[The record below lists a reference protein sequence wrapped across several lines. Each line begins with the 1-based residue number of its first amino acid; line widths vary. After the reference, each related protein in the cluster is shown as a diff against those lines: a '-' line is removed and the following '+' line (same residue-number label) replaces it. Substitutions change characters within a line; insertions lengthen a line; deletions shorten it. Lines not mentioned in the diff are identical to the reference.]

1 MRRRGNI
8 SLKLLAQLMVKG
20 GFDHIITVD
29 LHSKESLGFFDCAVD
44 NLRASPFLIQY
55 IQDCVSSAVS
65 RFWMPQSEFIF
76 FHFLG
81 KMVTRGSIVC
91 KLLASL
97 MTRAGLSHIIT
108 VDLWQKE
115 IQGFFDCP
123 VDNLRAQSFLL
134 KYIQHSVSKGLCRR
148 DRSDRIK
155 VACTRHSLLLA
166 WDPWFSLVSET
177 KTKLILN
184 LTFKK
189 TLDF

>member
-8 SLKLLAQLMVKG
+8 SLKLLAQLLVKG

-55 IQDCVSSAVS
+55 IQDCVSIAVS
-65 RFWMPQSEFIF
+65 RIQKPHIEFVF
-76 FHFLG
+76 LHFLG

-97 MTRAGLSHIIT
+97 MTKAGLSHIIT

-123 VDNLRAQSFLL
+123 VDNLRAQSFLI
-134 KYIQHSVSKGLCRR
+134 KYIQHSVSKAASVFNRQF
-148 DRSDRIK
+148 DSINF
-155 VACTRHSLLLA
+155 HFNS
-166 WDPWFSLVSET
+166 
-177 KTKLILN
+177 
-184 LTFKK
+184 
-189 TLDF
+189 